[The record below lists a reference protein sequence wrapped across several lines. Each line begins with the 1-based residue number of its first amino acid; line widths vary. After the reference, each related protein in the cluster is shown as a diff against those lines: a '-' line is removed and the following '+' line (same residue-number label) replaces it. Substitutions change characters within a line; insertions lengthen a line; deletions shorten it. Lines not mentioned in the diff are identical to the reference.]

1 MPYKYGMKARGYSI
15 GCQPPGVVKFEDVD
29 KKTTGYYSIITY
41 LKPLTEKE
49 VKDYELEIIKE

>member
-1 MPYKYGMKARGYSI
+1 MPYKYGMKRRGYSI
-15 GCQPPGVVKFEDVD
+15 GCQPNGVIHWKDVD
-29 KKTTGYYSIITY
+29 KKETGHYSIITY